1 MDEKLVKSLTSLIDE
16 TIAEIEDL
24 KKSRFSAAEVKLG
37 GPGEDGIAGKPAS
50 GSIGKE
56 EDEEAKK
63 EEAKKHFAE
72 FLEAAVESVIG
83 LDAYSM
89 VPALKRTLDYYEQLA
104 CDHTSSETNEYNAHY
119 KAGKKYAK
127 FKD

>member
-1 MDEKLVKSLTSLIDE
+1 MKRLAKAISRCNAVLEEQRSFVVEPSDDFVVKGEHDALFHHMCY
-16 TIAEIEDL
+16 AM
-24 KKSRFSAAEVKLG
+24 AARRQ
-37 GPGEDGIAGKPAS
+37 D
-50 GSIGKE
+50 
-56 EDEEAKK
+56 KK